1 MMVYTHIPSKLCV
14 INVYVH
20 ANAMRKYMCRK
31 NVLCKFNWKPLSW
44 FLTLFQFWGSFKD
57 NFSCTRLYIGGIVVF
72 LFYNILTR
80 HLAHKNS
87 IRLIAYYLFIY
98 YPKSGLVIFKF
109 NLLNCLVMLQMCLF
123 EVKFSFNRNKRS
135 LLLKAGTRWVMHL
148 KKLSVLGYSRQQT
161 VR

>member
-1 MMVYTHIPSKLCV
+1 MLASSQIGISLLYFFCQ
-14 INVYVH
+14 
-20 ANAMRKYMCRK
+20 ADCR
-31 NVLCKFNWKPLSW
+31 
-44 FLTLFQFWGSFKD
+44 
-57 NFSCTRLYIGGIVVF
+57 GIVVF

-80 HLAHKNS
+80 HLVHKNS
-87 IRLIAYYLFIY
+87 IRLNAYLFIYLFIY

-148 KKLSVLGYSRQQT
+148 KSSVLGYSRQQT